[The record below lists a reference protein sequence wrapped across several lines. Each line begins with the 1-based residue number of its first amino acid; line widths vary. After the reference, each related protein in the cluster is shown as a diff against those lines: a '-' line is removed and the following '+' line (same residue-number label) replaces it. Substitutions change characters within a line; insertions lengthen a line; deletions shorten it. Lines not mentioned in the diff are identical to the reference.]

1 MSKLSEVASWI
12 VWWCQAPGIT
22 DPIAV
27 HVAEGAVATGVL
39 LVVINLVGSVISWAL
54 GAMFRANNY

>member
-12 VWWCQAPGIT
+12 DWWCQALGIT

-39 LVVINLVGSVISWAL
+39 LVVIYLLGSVISWAL
-54 GAMFRANNY
+54 GAMVRANTY